1 MNNDWIKEM
10 QEKFVNHGE
19 FLYNRGSYPATFGE
33 VKQFIQSLLD
43 KQIEEIYNDLS
54 NNSKKINNSFNF
66 IEKYVSMNYIRRLLT
81 N

>member
-43 KQIEEIYNDLS
+43 KQIEEICNFQVKVDEDG
-54 NNSKKINNSFNF
+54 KKWIDV
-66 IEKYVSMNYIRRLLT
+66 EYVLT
-81 N
+81 